1 MYFTKIDKQREA
13 IGRVTQMDLPLWS
26 NLMEKKEER
35 MEVRGTQ
42 KGSEVAARVQYF
54 IFQNYKA
61 LLFLLLYRHQD

>member
-1 MYFTKIDKQREA
+1 MYFTKIDKQRET